1 MKRVIGF
8 ALFWMALGM
17 FLMLLLSNMVWGVI
31 LILVFLILGYKLFCC

>member
-17 FLMLLLSNMVWGVI
+17 FLMMLLSNLVWGVI
-31 LILVFLILGYKLFCC
+31 IIIAFLILGYKLFCC